1 MVVWYICD
9 CVLMCVF
16 VSGCGYAQR
25 AMGTRPHI
33 LYRGR
38 GELPIIGYMDNRE
51 AQEHTSEQSKE
62 RRENDERVEA

>member
-1 MVVWYICD
+1 MRGV
-9 CVLMCVF
+9 
-16 VSGCGYAQR
+16 GYAQSS
-25 AMGTRPHI
+25 MGTRPHI

-62 RRENDERVEA
+62 RRENDERVVA